1 MARRS
6 GEVHGLEDEE
16 PVLLRDR
23 VSRAA
28 SGLLR
33 RRVAA
38 PFGSV
43 GEEHSRRCDAERSLP
58 TEEPYMIG
66 QLLPSP
72 ARRKYA
78 CYTQAHSFSLT
89 SYQREDCMRNSFKS
103 LLLAASLGIS
113 PPYACVR
120 SDDARYPCIC
130 QTCTGY
136 LFRGSYPAFFG
147 LMAGPRLQLPSTT
160 TVACNV
166 SRLTPR
172 PHWLRCGEHA

>member
-6 GEVHGLEDEE
+6 GEVHGLEHEE

-38 PFGSV
+38 PFGRV

-72 ARRKYA
+72 ARRKHA

-113 PPYACVR
+113 RPYACVR
-120 SDDARYPCIC
+120 SDDARCPCIC

-136 LFRGSYPAFFG
+136 LFRSSYPAFFG

-172 PHWLRCGEHA
+172 THWLRCGEYA